1 MPRHAHTE
9 GTETPEIDP
18 LSPEAII
25 QSLKLWENEHLA
37 KMDPK
42 QANVEFGMVAGLI
55 QQIGERCNRRLIA
68 ATSGK
73 CGGCGK
79 PIQNNRVFNQVS
91 VFNKTTG
98 KFDEKYACSSKCSD
112 KLVDEQHRN
121 AIVQQTEA

>member
-9 GTETPEIDP
+9 EESTVLA
-18 LSPEAII
+18 LSPEAIT

-42 QANVEFGMVAGLI
+42 QANIEFGMVAGLV

-73 CGGCGK
+73 CGHCKK

-91 VFNKTTG
+91 VFNQQTG
-98 KFDEKYACSSKCSD
+98 KFDEMYACSSKCSAA
-112 KLVDEQHRN
+112 LVDLQHKN